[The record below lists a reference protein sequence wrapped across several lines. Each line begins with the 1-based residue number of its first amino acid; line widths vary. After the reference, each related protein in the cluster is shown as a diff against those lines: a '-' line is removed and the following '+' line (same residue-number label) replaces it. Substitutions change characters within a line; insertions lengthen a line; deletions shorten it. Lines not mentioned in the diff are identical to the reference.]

1 MAPHF
6 CIVINN
12 ETQRTM
18 NALTALATFAAAL
31 TINFAAAQNNII
43 ASQEVASTS
52 VSTGEHAGYEVRE
65 KHANGAL
72 KMTGTYSNQQ
82 RTVANGTF
90 SFYHTNGQLE
100 STGLYVNGTKKGV
113 WKRFDTQGNQLAE
126 RVYGAANYQEVA
138 LELGWATLATTK

>member
-1 MAPHF
+1 
-6 CIVINN
+6 
-12 ETQRTM
+12 M

-31 TINFAAAQNNII
+31 TINFAAAQNNIL
-43 ASQEVASTS
+43 ASQEVVISTET
-52 VSTGEHAGYEVRE
+52 TGAHAGYEVRE
-65 KHANGAL
+65 KHSNGAL
-72 KMTGTYSNQQ
+72 KMTGTYSDQQ

-113 WKRFDTQGNQLAE
+113 WKRFDAKGNELAE

-138 LELGWATLATTK
+138 LELGWESVATTTK